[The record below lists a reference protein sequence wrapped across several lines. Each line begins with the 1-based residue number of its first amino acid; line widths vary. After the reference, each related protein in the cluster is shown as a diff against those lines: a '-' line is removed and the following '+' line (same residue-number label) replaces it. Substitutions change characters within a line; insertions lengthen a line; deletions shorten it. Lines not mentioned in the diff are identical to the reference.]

1 MAIMLPV
8 AAGMTMGKSV
18 ERSDSPSAPLDI
30 SNSGSIDHSSQAR
43 QTPSAPDQTSKQ
55 NTGKEADVK
64 REGQDSSEDYE
75 SAKTTRTRSKSN
87 PPAGNASD
95 ADKSSGQFF
104 AAVFADAVTGSK
116 SQPTARP
123 QADASAQVEAQAS
136 AAVVFAAQPLCSER
150 SGTASLTDAVKVGT
164 SVSRPTSSTVAQA
177 ILPSATAQSTPFS
190 TSTETLNI
198 PTAAIP
204 TSVQA
209 QQSAA
214 DELPTHSSVSIAST
228 TTVLPPVASPL
239 SDADKAKLPVFDTRF
254 GNAKVSHADL
264 LVEPKTSAQTSS
276 AADALLQT
284 QASVAVHS
292 PAEIA
297 ANPPEPSDLPLAGI
311 SSALTGKP
319 ISTSSGIAATGT
331 AASSGAK
338 SAAKAP
344 LFDSFTLQSLNSRP
358 DNNAAAPA
366 HVGKEA
372 ATLTQSGSSLVAK
385 SDGSAAGQT
394 RQASEGDNKGDS
406 SSAGQEVASLVA
418 PASQAS
424 PSASVAA
431 SPDNKA
437 VAQSGIQERIDVA
450 QQLATRIS
458 AASSAVSGALSST
471 AVHKLTVDI
480 TPQHWGRMQITLTQ
494 SPASAGSPAQSTATI
509 VTESESARQAML
521 GQVKDLRES
530 LQAGGVKIDKIEIV
544 AAAKPGV
551 SASSDSVV
559 ASVGGASA
567 GSLSGSMQQQ
577 SQSQQHHSQS
587 GQRFE
592 FGSGA
597 GSSGGQSEGR
607 HYSGS
612 VEADAGANGSYT
624 HSGLSSHRETVG
636 ADDAP
641 ELQLTGANDAKASV
655 NVLA

>member
-8 AAGMTMGKSV
+8 AAGMTMGKSG

-43 QTPSAPDQTSKQ
+43 QTLSAPDQTSKQ

-75 SAKTTRTRSKSN
+75 SAKTTRTRSKFN

-123 QADASAQVEAQAS
+123 QAVASVQAQAQAS
-136 AAVVFAAQPLCSER
+136 ATVVFAAQPLCSER

-164 SVSRPTSSTVAQA
+164 SVSRPTSSAA
-177 ILPSATAQSTPFS
+177 AQSTPFS
-190 TSTETLNI
+190 TSTETLNT
-198 PTAAIP
+198 PTAA
-204 TSVQA
+204 TSISAQT

-214 DELPTHSSVSIAST
+214 VQLPTHSSVSTAST
-228 TTVLPPVASPL
+228 TTVLAPVASPL
-239 SDADKAKLPVFDTRF
+239 SDVGKAKLPVFDTRF
-254 GNAKVSHADL
+254 GNAKASHADL
-264 LVEPKTSAQTSS
+264 LVEPNTSAQTSS

-284 QASVAVHS
+284 PASVAVHL

-297 ANPPEPSDLPLAGI
+297 ANPPEPSDLPSAGI

-319 ISTSSGIAATGT
+319 ISTSSGIAATGA

-358 DNNAAAPA
+358 DNNAVAPA

-372 ATLTQSGSSLVAK
+372 ATLTQSGSSLVVK

-406 SSAGQEVASLVA
+406 SSAGQEIASLVA

-424 PSASVAA
+424 PSAGVAA
-431 SPDNKA
+431 PPDNKA

-458 AASSAVSGALSST
+458 AAYSAVSGALSST

-641 ELQLTGANDAKASV
+641 ELQLTGVNDAKASV